1 LNDEVTSVSHLASR
15 LIGINFGYQFS
26 SSSMKINDKNFE
38 KGKTNTNE
46 NELQF
51 EDSSSEFHILH
62 LELFSSLTKR
72 RLLDPK
78 FNLFILIGIA
88 FV

>member
-1 LNDEVTSVSHLASR
+1 MTSVSHFAF
-15 LIGINFGYQFS
+15 GIIKNNFGYQFS
-26 SSSMKINDKNFE
+26 SSSMKINNKKDE

-46 NELQF
+46 DEPKI
-51 EDSSSEFHILH
+51 EDPSSECPILH

-72 RLLDPK
+72 KLQNPK
-78 FNLFILIGIA
+78 FDLLILIGMV